1 MPLSTPLR
9 RALRTQRHRDKGR
22 CVAPRV
28 RCGETLCGH
37 NGTPD
42 LEVHREVECWCFRP
56 LVTPALA
63 LARGQAHLHTEVEAP
78 PGSSSGP
85 LLPAIWLLACAL
97 SIANLALGACEVQ
110 SCSLPGSHGTAPH
123 GALSGL

>member
-63 LARGQAHLHTEVEAP
+63 LARGQAHRLVVEVCSNQSKRINAFHVAKN
-78 PGSSSGP
+78 S
-85 LLPAIWLLACAL
+85 
-97 SIANLALGACEVQ
+97 ANIFFK
-110 SCSLPGSHGTAPH
+110 
-123 GALSGL
+123 SGLASLDS